1 MYSSAVRQSKMRA
14 RSTASSATGFEGRPL
29 TETRQEVLRKE
40 ALEEMFAVSRSRFL
54 KVAYSVLR
62 NKEDA
67 EDAVQDAFL
76 SAHRNLRSFEGR
88 AALTTWLTRIV
99 LNAALMMRRKRKPF
113 EVKLLSET
121 ENSHHDQWLESI
133 PDAQPN
139 PETIHAEREALR
151 LVEGILGKIKPV
163 LRQAFTMTYVDELS
177 GSEACDKLDVSFGTF
192 KARLFRARKQVLARA
207 ERALEKVPLRLEHS
221 IITSG

>member
-1 MYSSAVRQSKMRA
+1 MYSSTVRPSKTRA
-14 RSTASSATGFEGRPL
+14 RSTTSSATGCEGRQF
-29 TETRQEVLRKE
+29 TKTRHEVVREE
-40 ALEEMFAVSRSRFL
+40 ALEEMFAASRARFL

-76 SAHRNLRSFEGR
+76 SAHRNLCSFEGR

-121 ENSHHDQWLESI
+121 ENSHHDQWL
-133 PDAQPN
+133 
-139 PETIHAEREALR
+139 
-151 LVEGILGKIKPV
+151 
-163 LRQAFTMTYVDELS
+163 
-177 GSEACDKLDVSFGTF
+177 
-192 KARLFRARKQVLARA
+192 
-207 ERALEKVPLRLEHS
+207 
-221 IITSG
+221 